1 MDKGVI
7 VNEADVAKL
16 KDMWRS
22 ENAKKLLKVEEE
34 VESLHWPWQAFN
46 KLGESAKAIVDG
58 VEAQYNETL
67 VEMQKSAG
75 MLGIAQACYKVLKAS
90 EERDEI
96 VEDVVTYLNER
107 KMNISPN
114 ILKQIE
120 AVRNK

>member
-1 MDKGVI
+1 M
-7 VNEADVAKL
+7 
-16 KDMWRS
+16 
-22 ENAKKLLKVEEE
+22 
-34 VESLHWPWQAFN
+34 
-46 KLGESAKAIVDG
+46 DG

-96 VEDVVTYLNER
+96 VEDVVAYLNER
-107 KMNISPN
+107 KVKISPN